1 MLRLGI
7 DTGGTFT
14 DFVLLAGSRVHL
26 HKRFSTPDDP
36 SRAVLEGIEALL
48 RLLEQPEMEHVPP
61 EAPEQPEM
69 EHAPPEALEIVHGT
83 TVATNAL
90 LERRGAR
97 TALVTT
103 QGFGDVLEIGRQNR
117 PSLYALHPRRLPPLV
132 PAELRFEVRE
142 RVSAEGTVLV
152 PLEECEV
159 RRVVQQVVAS
169 GAQAVAVCLL
179 FSFLYPE
186 HERRLGEAL
195 RAAGLAVS
203 LSHEVS
209 PEFREYERT
218 VTTVVNAFVA
228 PVAGAYLS
236 RLDAPAPGRP
246 QRLYVMQSNGGRCA
260 AAVAAAQP
268 VRTVLSGPAAG
279 VIGALAVA
287 TAVGFDHIITF
298 DMGGTSTD
306 VALCAGAPEPSA
318 ERVVAGLPLRTP
330 SLAIHTVGAGGGSI
344 AYLDAGGVLGVGPRS
359 AGAEPGPAAYGRGG
373 IEPTVTDA
381 NLALGRLH
389 PASFL
394 GGTVLLDPGAAR
406 RALATLGSG
415 WSIGNDDLAA
425 AVIDVANAN
434 MERALR
440 VISVE
445 RGYDP
450 RDFTLVAFGGAGP
463 LHACALAEALRVP
476 RVLVPPH
483 PGLLSALGTLVADA
497 TLETAR
503 TVMLR
508 LDAAGPA
515 ERYPAAEAAVQKVLA
530 ELRLALQEQAAGD
543 SAFEQARFVAEADVR
558 YAGQSYE
565 LRVPL
570 ESVAGAASAFE
581 QAHERRYGRRFEGRA
596 LELVNVRLRMIG
608 QVARPQ
614 LPAEPLGPP
623 DPTAARVGSVRLAV
637 AEPRAV
643 GRHLRWVDAPHY
655 DRARL
660 HAGHCLEGPALVTQL
675 DATTFIAPG
684 WAAHVDAFRNLVL
697 ERRPVA
703 GSRQSRA
710 AKASSL

>member
-14 DFVLLAGSRVHL
+14 DFVLLAAGQLHM

-36 SRAVLEGIEALL
+36 SRAVLEGLAAVLES
-48 RLLEQPEMEHVPP
+48 LEQFRERR
-61 EAPEQPEM
+61 
-69 EHAPPEALEIVHGT
+69 APPEAMEIVHGT

-97 TALVTT
+97 MALVAT
-103 QGFGDVLEIGRQNR
+103 QGFGDVLEIGRQSR
-117 PSLYALHPRRLPPLV
+117 PSLYALHPRRPPPLV
-132 PAELRFEVRE
+132 PAALRFEVRE
-142 RVSAEGTVLV
+142 RVSAEGRVLV
-152 PLEECEV
+152 PLEESEV
-159 RRVVQQVVAS
+159 RRTVQRVVAA
-169 GAQAVAVCLL
+169 GAESVAVCLL

-228 PVAGAYLS
+228 PVAGAYLR
-236 RLDAPAPGRP
+236 RLETPRAGRP
-246 QRLYVMQSNGGRCA
+246 PRLYVMQSNGGRCT

-287 TAVGFDHIITF
+287 RAAGFDHIITF

-306 VALCAGAPEPSA
+306 VALCAGQPEPSG
-318 ERVVAGLPLRTP
+318 ELVIAGLPLRTP

-359 AGAEPGPAAYGRGG
+359 AGANPGPAAYGRGG

-381 NLALGRLH
+381 NLVLSRLH
-389 PASFL
+389 PATLL
-394 GGTVLLDPGAAR
+394 GGTVPLDGDAAR
-406 RALATLGSG
+406 RALATLRAGQD
-415 WSIGNDDLAA
+415 IELDHLAA
-425 AVIDVANAN
+425 AVIDVASSN

-476 RVLVPPH
+476 RVLVPPN
-483 PGLLSALGTLVADA
+483 PGLLCALGALLADA
-497 TLETAR
+497 TLETVR

-508 LDAAGPA
+508 LEAAAPS
-515 ERYPAAEAAVQKVLA
+515 EPSPEAEAVIQTVLA
-530 ELRLALQEQAAGD
+530 ELRRALQEQAAGD
-543 SAFEQARFVAEADVR
+543 PAFEPARFVAEADMR

-570 ESVAGAASAFE
+570 ESAAGAAGAFE

-596 LELVNVRLRMIG
+596 FELVNVRLRMIG
-608 QVARPQ
+608 RVTRPP
-614 LPAEPLGPP
+614 LPAEPLGPA
-623 DPTAARVGSVRLAV
+623 DPATARAGNVRLAV
-637 AEPRAV
+637 AEPRA
-643 GRHLRWVDAPHY
+643 GTRRLRWVDAPHY

-684 WAAHVDAFRNLVL
+684 WCGSIDGFRNLVL
-697 ERRPVA
+697 ERRPVER
-703 GSRQSRA
+703 GRPSGA
-710 AKASSL
+710 AKAG